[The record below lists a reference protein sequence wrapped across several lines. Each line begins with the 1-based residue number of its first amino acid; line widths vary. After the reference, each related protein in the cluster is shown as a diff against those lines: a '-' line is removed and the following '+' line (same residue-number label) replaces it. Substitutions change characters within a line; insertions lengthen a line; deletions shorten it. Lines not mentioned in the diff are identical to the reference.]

1 MAETAVVARLKAV
14 LSGDSSQLRRD
25 LDRASKNLESFS
37 KKATQVGRTLTTRV
51 TLPLVGVG
59 VGAVKVAADFEKS
72 MSKITALVGVA
83 ADEVASMEGQVR
95 SMATTFGKS
104 ATEAADALFYITSAG
119 LRGSTATDTL
129 AASLKASAIGL
140 GDTATIADLATS
152 ALNAYGADVISAS
165 EATDVMTA
173 AVREGKLEASEL
185 AGSMGRVLP
194 LSSAMGVSFN
204 EVGAAFAALSRTG
217 TNAAE
222 AATQIRGI
230 LSSLLRPTKQSEEA
244 MAGLG
249 LSAEGLRTQI
259 REEGL
264 LSTLKTL
271 AERFDGNEAA
281 AAAVFGNIRA
291 LSGVLD
297 LMGANVATTEQ
308 IFANMADTTGTVD
321 EAFSV
326 MSQTASFQFAQAM
339 AEIKESLLTLGQAIM
354 PTVGAAIGVLTDLV
368 RDITGWFK
376 GLDDGTKNLIVA
388 MGGVLAIAGPL
399 ALGVGAL
406 AAAFS
411 ALGVAAA
418 PVSIAIAGIS
428 AVAALW
434 LASAI
439 DAKQRTRELT
449 AELTELDDKLVTTVP
464 AFQQLVDTV
473 AQTLPKTPIEALTGQ
488 MSAFAGKATLDAAL
502 IEGGYSDLFDSMNF
516 NLDQLGEQLRG
527 GTGSLDAFDTA
538 FDDGIQR
545 MKAWASDTATATGE
559 VVSFEEQGRKLAEM
573 VETQLGRKLTDAEQ
587 KLVDYATANE
597 FVTNSI
603 DPLIDELRTLENT
616 FEGVRRQNEEDAKAA
631 VLSAENLAVL
641 NDLYAGNAR
650 VVIESYREQARAAG
664 ITDEYTYVAEKLSGV
679 MEEVARESAW
689 ASAEIGG
696 LRYQTQALKNVSFD
710 TAVSLE
716 DMVAGFLAGGEAAGF
731 TVDQMR
737 AVSEQLNGI
746 DGFTAAVG
754 VELDLIGGD
763 AVLDAIDALIKL
775 QMEGMSGLSPD
786 AAQFGF
792 GGALG
797 NLMTMRDALA
807 EALANPDSGGRG
819 GGGGS
824 GASNAV
830 DEVAR
835 AAEEAER
842 ELQRLIQGVD
852 QFGSSMM
859 GRDFVES
866 LFGGS
871 PDEIADIFENLVSQF
886 DELGMLADGDFA
898 SAIAGL
904 GEQFKLAAQKA
915 NDLAEATEALAAA
928 QDELERR
935 KAVLADLKD
944 EYAAFRDEFNVSDK
958 QFREAGKKSPL
969 EIALDGI
976 EKNLPKLRDAQNELD
991 RIKSE
996 KGSFEEQV
1004 RGMFAP
1010 SLSPDTNVMA
1020 QTQRILGQAREFR
1033 DNLIALRDKGFP
1045 PDVIAEVVNAGLA
1058 GGSKLGR
1065 QLLRMG
1071 TGEMSDFLRMRE
1083 QIAKLGAQTASIAGE
1098 VVFGADVANA
1108 QGEVDRLV
1116 GVVQALYKNAIA
1128 EAKKQVDEGKSS
1140 VDSLTD
1146 ALTAATAQMATLV
1159 DNIQVNLFNAFNNFL
1174 SKLSGEVTTLTTTPV
1189 GLSLDT
1195 TAIDRLT
1202 KLIAKVTDTTPP
1214 PSSGGGG
1221 STGGG
1226 GGSITPTPAPAPEPE
1241 QTYTVKK
1248 GDGPIAIIKA
1258 LTGSTSGWS
1267 SKASK
1272 LWKHNGLFWNSSKDW
1287 QTIHAGQVLRVP
1299 ALAKG
1304 GKARAGMPH
1313 LVGEMG
1319 AELFVP
1325 DSSGYVVPN
1334 HALGGGNQTVNVTI
1348 NTHPGMRPEDIVR
1361 EIERYTRKRGRV
1373 AIPTTGSRR
1382 Y

>member
-1 MAETAVVARLKAV
+1 MADTAVVARLKAV

-25 LDRASKNLESFS
+25 LDKASKNLEAFS
-37 KKATQVGRTLTTRV
+37 KKATQVGRQLTTRV

-244 MAGLG
+244 LSGMG
-249 LSAEGLRTQI
+249 LSAEGLRKQI

-271 AERFDGNEAA
+271 AENFEGNEAA

-326 MSQTASFQFAQAM
+326 MSDTASFKFAQAM
-339 AEIKESLLTLGQAIM
+339 SEMKEVMLTIGQEVMPMVTSIVERLSGAFASFSDFIKGLPDPVKNAAVGLIAFAAAAGPAALGIGAITSAATLLMANPMIATGAIAFGAIAAALAVTAGDAARARDRQEQLNEEMRKAGDPAATLIDDMEELAARYRDVEAAATGTADAVEEFAGRETM
-354 PTVGAAIGVLTDLV
+354 VGALVDKDSLNLV
-368 RDITGWFK
+368 RDLGIDMEVLTEAAMTGRHSI
-376 GLDDGTKNLIVA
+376 GHMRG
-388 MGGVLAIAGPL
+388 
-399 ALGVGAL
+399 ALGEFDDQTHKTIDSITYLNNAEGEMARTFLDLVQSGQLTTDELGNILDAMQLVSDATDDTRKKQDELAEEYLRTQAFEDFAHVLGADVVESYI
-406 AAAFS
+406 AAGEKNGFYAMALDQLRES
-411 ALGVAAA
+411 AREFVPAASFMNA
-418 PVSIAIAGIS
+418 EILQSAYAADQASIAMANT
-428 AVAALW
+428 APNVKQ
-434 LASAI
+434 LASALVEAGNVAGYDI
-439 DAKQRTRELT
+439 GQIKGLVDNLNVLDSLSPEVRVELG
-449 AELTELDDKLVTTVP
+449 LDVLGGDEILGLIDKLIAISGKDFFTSG
-464 AFQQLVDTV
+464 
-473 AQTLPKTPIEALTGQ
+473 LPEFGMPGGPLGDLMELRAALEEAL
-488 MSAFAGKATLDAAL
+488 
-502 IEGGYSDLFDSMNF
+502 
-516 NLDQLGEQLRG
+516 
-527 GTGSLDAFDTA
+527 
-538 FDDGIQR
+538 
-545 MKAWASDTATATGE
+545 
-559 VVSFEEQGRKLAEM
+559 
-573 VETQLGRKLTDAEQ
+573 
-587 KLVDYATANE
+587 
-597 FVTNSI
+597 
-603 DPLIDELRTLENT
+603 
-616 FEGVRRQNEEDAKAA
+616 
-631 VLSAENLAVL
+631 
-641 NDLYAGNAR
+641 
-650 VVIESYREQARAAG
+650 
-664 ITDEYTYVAEKLSGV
+664 
-679 MEEVARESAW
+679 
-689 ASAEIGG
+689 
-696 LRYQTQALKNVSFD
+696 
-710 TAVSLE
+710 
-716 DMVAGFLAGGEAAGF
+716 EAPS
-731 TVDQMR
+731 T
-737 AVSEQLNGI
+737 
-746 DGFTAAVG
+746 
-754 VELDLIGGD
+754 
-763 AVLDAIDALIKL
+763 
-775 QMEGMSGLSPD
+775 
-786 AAQFGF
+786 
-792 GGALG
+792 
-797 NLMTMRDALA
+797 
-807 EALANPDSGGRG
+807 GGR

-871 PDEIADIFENLVSQF
+871 PDEIADIFEDLVSQF

-898 SAIAGL
+898 SAIANL

-935 KAVLADLKD
+935 KAVLSDLKD
-944 EYAAFRDEFNVSDK
+944 EYAEFREEFNVSDK
-958 QFREAGKKSPL
+958 QFRIAGKKNAL

-991 RIKSE
+991 RLKSE

-1033 DNLIALRDKGFP
+1033 DNLIKLRDKGFP

-1058 GGSKLGR
+1058 GGAKLGR
-1065 QLLRMG
+1065 HLLRMG
-1071 TGEMSDFLRMRE
+1071 TGEMSEFLSMRAE
-1083 QIAKLGAQTASIAGE
+1083 IAKLGADTASIAGE
-1098 VVFGADVANA
+1098 VIFGADIAGA

-1116 GVVQALYKNAIA
+1116 GVVQELYKNAIA
-1128 EAKKQVDEGKSS
+1128 EAKKQVDESKSS

-1202 KLIAKVTDTTPP
+1202 NLIAKVTDTTPP

-1241 QTYTVKK
+1241 KTYTVKS

-1272 LWKHNGLFWNSSKDW
+1272 LWKHNGMFWNSSKDW

-1334 HALGGGNQTVNVTI
+1334 HALGGGGQTVNVTI
-1348 NTHPGMRPEDIVR
+1348 NTHAGMRAEDIVR
-1361 EIERYTRKRGRV
+1361 EIEKYTRKRGNLS
-1373 AIPTTGSRR
+1373 IPTVNTRR
-1382 Y
+1382 F

>member
-1 MAETAVVARLKAV
+1 
-14 LSGDSSQLRRD
+14 
-25 LDRASKNLESFS
+25 
-37 KKATQVGRTLTTRV
+37 
-51 TLPLVGVG
+51 
-59 VGAVKVAADFEKS
+59 
-72 MSKITALVGVA
+72 MS
-83 ADEVASMEGQVR
+83 D
-95 SMATTFGKS
+95 
-104 ATEAADALFYITSAG
+104 
-119 LRGSTATDTL
+119 
-129 AASLKASAIGL
+129 
-140 GDTATIADLATS
+140 
-152 ALNAYGADVISAS
+152 
-165 EATDVMTA
+165 
-173 AVREGKLEASEL
+173 
-185 AGSMGRVLP
+185 
-194 LSSAMGVSFN
+194 
-204 EVGAAFAALSRTG
+204 
-217 TNAAE
+217 
-222 AATQIRGI
+222 
-230 LSSLLRPTKQSEEA
+230 
-244 MAGLG
+244 
-249 LSAEGLRTQI
+249 
-259 REEGL
+259 
-264 LSTLKTL
+264 
-271 AERFDGNEAA
+271 
-281 AAAVFGNIRA
+281 
-291 LSGVLD
+291 
-297 LMGANVATTEQ
+297 
-308 IFANMADTTGTVD
+308 
-321 EAFSV
+321 
-326 MSQTASFQFAQAM
+326 TASFKFQQAM
-339 AEIKESLLTLGQAIM
+339 AELKETLLTIGQEIM
-354 PTVGAAIGVLTDLV
+354 PMVSSAVEFLSDAFANVSQFI
-368 RDITGWFK
+368 K
-376 GLDDGTKNLIVA
+376 GLPDPVKNT
-388 MGGVLAIAGPL
+388 AIALTVFAAAAGPAAL
-399 ALGVGAL
+399 ALGALTSAGSALMANPMVLTGAIVFGTLATAIGL
-406 AAAFS
+406 AASQSREAKERVQSLREEFEKVEGS
-411 ALGVAAA
+411 VATVVPTFETLIDTIGKLFPDEQVDELGK
-418 PVSIAIAGIS
+418 
-428 AVAALW
+428 
-434 LASAI
+434 AI
-439 DAKQRTRELT
+439 DQITGRATIDAAIMKADLSEAFNAIGFDMGLLAKEVTSGGQSFDNFSNQIDDAVDRAYKWEQANAAGLNATELAAGKQEYLTETLRAAGVEINENTQKLIDNVIANDYNTESARNLANELGSVEVAFKTLT
-449 AELTELDDKLVTTVP
+449 AETEAEAKALLESADTLTELRKVYGDNTLAVIDRIKAEADAIDVT
-464 AFQQLVDTV
+464 
-473 AQTLPKTPIEALTGQ
+473 E
-488 MSAFAGKATLDAAL
+488 
-502 IEGGYSDLFDSMNF
+502 
-516 NLDQLGEQLRG
+516 
-527 GTGSLDAFDTA
+527 
-538 FDDGIQR
+538 
-545 MKAWASDTATATGE
+545 
-559 VVSFEEQGRKLAEM
+559 
-573 VETQLGRKLTDAEQ
+573 
-587 KLVDYATANE
+587 
-597 FVTNSI
+597 
-603 DPLIDELRTLENT
+603 ENT
-616 FEGVRRQNEEDAKAA
+616 Y
-631 VLSAENLAVL
+631 VLGVL
-641 NDLYAGNAR
+641 NGML
-650 VVIESYREQARAAG
+650 
-664 ITDEYTYVAEKLSGV
+664 
-679 MEEVARESAW
+679 EEVARESAW
-689 ASAEIGG
+689 AAAEIAGFTYESDSLNDVAIG
-696 LRYQTQALKNVSFD
+696 AS
-710 TAVSLE
+710 ASLE

-737 AVSEQLNGI
+737 AVSEQLKGI

-763 AVLDAIDALIKL
+763 AVLKAIDALIKL

-797 NLMTMRDALA
+797 DLMAMRDALA

-871 PDEIADIFENLVSQF
+871 PDEIADIFEDLVSQF

-898 SAIAGL
+898 SAIANL

-935 KAVLADLKD
+935 KAVLSDLKD
-944 EYAAFRDEFNVSDK
+944 EYAEFREEFNVSDK
-958 QFREAGKKSPL
+958 QFRIAGKKNAL

-991 RIKSE
+991 RLKSE

-1010 SLSPDTNVMA
+1010 SLSPDSNVMG

-1033 DNLIALRDKGFP
+1033 DNLIKLRDKGFP

-1058 GGSKLGR
+1058 GGAKIGR

-1071 TGEMSDFLRMRE
+1071 TGEMSEFLQMRAE
-1083 QIAKLGAQTASIAGE
+1083 IARLGAETASIAGE
-1098 VVFGADVANA
+1098 VIFGADIANA
-1108 QGEVDRLV
+1108 KGEVDRLV

-1128 EAKKQVDEGKSS
+1128 EAKKEVDAGKSS

-1202 KLIAKVTDTTPP
+1202 NLIAKVTDTTPP

-1226 GGSITPTPAPAPEPE
+1226 GGSITPTPAPAPAPE
-1241 QTYTVKK
+1241 QTYTVKS

-1272 LWKHNGLFWNSSKDW
+1272 LWKHNGMFWNSSKDW

-1334 HALGGGNQTVNVTI
+1334 HALGGDSQTVNVTI
-1348 NTHPGMRPEDIVR
+1348 NTHAGMRAEDIVR
-1361 EIERYTRKRGRV
+1361 EIEKYTRRRGQV
-1373 AIPTTGSRR
+1373 SIPTTGNRR
-1382 Y
+1382 F